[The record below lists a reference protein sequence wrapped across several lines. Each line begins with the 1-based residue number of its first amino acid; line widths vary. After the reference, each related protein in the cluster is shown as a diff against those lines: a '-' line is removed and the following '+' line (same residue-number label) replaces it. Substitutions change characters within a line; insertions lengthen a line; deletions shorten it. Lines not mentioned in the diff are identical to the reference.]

1 MRPESDRLS
10 EARAHLSAAEKDILD
25 LRADYH
31 MEEGFGLLAAIDTE
45 SGDEALI
52 ARNLGETYFTRF
64 CRHLESQAAP
74 ASIHRTVGEPTLKRL
89 IAKPRVAQALEQ
101 CPRALL
107 PLPAATLNPVPALRE
122 SLAGRLLD
130 KYLEG
135 YSEAERARMM
145 ETLLERLG
153 DETGSS
159 LDT

>member
-74 ASIHRTVGEPTLKRL
+74 ASIPEPTLKRL
-89 IAKPRVAQALEQ
+89 LRVAQALEQ

>member
-74 ASIHRTVGEPTLKRL
+74 ASIPEPTLKRL
-89 IAKPRVAQALEQ
+89 LRVAQALEQ
-101 CPRALL
+101 CPS
-107 PLPAATLNPVPALRE
+107 PEN
-122 SLAGRLLD
+122 S
-130 KYLEG
+130 
-135 YSEAERARMM
+135 
-145 ETLLERLG
+145 
-153 DETGSS
+153 
-159 LDT
+159 